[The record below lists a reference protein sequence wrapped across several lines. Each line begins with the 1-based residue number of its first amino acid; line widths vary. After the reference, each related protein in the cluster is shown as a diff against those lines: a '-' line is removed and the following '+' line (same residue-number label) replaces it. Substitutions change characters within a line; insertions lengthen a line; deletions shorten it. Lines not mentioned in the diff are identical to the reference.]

1 MGTRPGQEWGLPLA
15 AYSWLGKGTK
25 QGARPIPHC
34 MTGQMMGLNGEVWS
48 GVHYILT
55 GIEKGFRIG
64 FSDTEV
70 TRHSAERN
78 LLSASSN
85 PEVVS
90 TYLAEVVTLGWVVGP
105 LPPQQMPGVH
115 IRPFGVIPKGHTSG
129 K

>member
-1 MGTRPGQEWGLPLA
+1 
-15 AYSWLGKGTK
+15 
-25 QGARPIPHC
+25 
-34 MTGQMMGLNGEVWS
+34 MGLNGEVWS

-70 TRHSAERN
+70 TRHLAERN

-90 TYLAEVVTLGWVVGP
+90 KYLAEEVTLGRVVGHHP
-105 LPPQQMPGVH
+105 L
-115 IRPFGVIPKGHTSG
+115 
-129 K
+129 